1 MIVSLLHVFQFT
13 DDGIMIGDISDILI
27 YLIDRLELQSFK
39 ACTKD
44 MIYYIRIGSTKA
56 CI

>member
-27 YLIDRLELQSFK
+27 NFIYCLELQSLK

-44 MIYYIRIGSTKA
+44 VIYNIRIGGTKA
-56 CI
+56 V